1 MEIPWLKPVVD
12 AWQSSHEQQ
21 RLPHAVMLAGPRGTG
36 KRCAAAWLARARLG
50 LGQGALPVYPAEPP
64 EHADLRY
71 LAPPDDKHTIG
82 VDQVR
87 ELVAELNLTSYEGG
101 GKVAIIEPADA
112 MTTNAANSLLKTLEE
127 PPGTTLL
134 ILVVDRP
141 GHLPATIFS
150 RCQRLNVRVPS
161 EDEGLGWLAGLQPGT
176 SWAAVLQEAGL
187 APLAAV
193 EALERVDET
202 AAMAAE
208 FAALAEGRAGPLP
221 VAAKWAKLEPE
232 FVLGWLGRQVQGC
245 ISRTAQGG
253 RTGLPA
259 VVSDSVLE
267 RIDRRKLFCY
277 LDIINRLRG
286 QPAGSFNVQLTLEA
300 LLIDWTQRLESL
312 MGTE

>member
-1 MEIPWLKPVVD
+1 MDIPLLKPIVD
-12 AWQSSHEQQ
+12 AWQSSQAQE

-36 KRCAAAWLARARLG
+36 KRSAAAWLARARLG
-50 LGQGALPVYPAEPP
+50 LGQGALPEYPVELP
-64 EHADLRY
+64 EHADFRY

-101 GKVAIIEPADA
+101 GKVAVIEPADA

-127 PPGTTLL
+127 PPGATLL

-150 RCQRLNVRVPS
+150 RCQRLNVRVPPES
-161 EDEGLGWLAGLQPGT
+161 EGLDWLARLQPGT
-176 SWAAVLQEAGL
+176 SWAGLLHEAGL

-193 EALERVDET
+193 DSLDRVEET
-202 AAMAAE
+202 TAMAAE
-208 FAALAEGRAGPLP
+208 FAALAEGRAVPLP
-221 VAAKWAKLEPE
+221 VAAKWAKRDPD
-232 FVLGWLGRQVQGC
+232 FVLQWLGRQVQAC
-245 ISRTAQGG
+245 IAMTANGG
-253 RTGLPA
+253 GTGVSA

-277 LDIINRLRG
+277 LDIINGLRG
-286 QPAGSFNVQLTLEA
+286 QPAGSFNVQLTLET
-300 LLIDWTQRLESL
+300 LLIDWAQRLESL